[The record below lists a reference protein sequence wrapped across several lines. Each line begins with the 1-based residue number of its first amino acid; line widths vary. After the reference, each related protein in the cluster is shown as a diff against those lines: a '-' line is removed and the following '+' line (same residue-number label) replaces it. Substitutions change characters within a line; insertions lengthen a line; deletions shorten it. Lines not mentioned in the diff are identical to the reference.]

1 MGIIPRVT
9 CLRFLWREAFLDD
22 FVHTARP
29 LSGCSPEHAGS
40 ARNSRHGKIKSTAA
54 SLPAPESKNIT
65 IGADLVTCPRC
76 GALVERGIDC
86 RETVACPGDPD
97 QQLFAPF
104 MSPYRVYDLSN
115 CFDRDAIRAALE
127 EKIRKCRDYRVT
139 YPKGAALHAETWR
152 RLINMRDRLN
162 ELDEQ
167 ALPEKRGAR

>member
-1 MGIIPRVT
+1 MKN
-9 CLRFLWREAFLDD
+9 
-22 FVHTARP
+22 VHSGTAP
-29 LSGCSPEHAGS
+29 SSGYTPKLAGS
-40 ARNSRHGKIKSTAA
+40 ASSISCVRDGVSTTVAALSAERNF
-54 SLPAPESKNIT
+54 
-65 IGADLVTCPRC
+65 VTCPRC
-76 GALVERGIDC
+76 GAQIEAGIDC
-86 RETVACPGDPD
+86 RETIACPGDPD